1 MAGRKIHYAWIVLV
15 ACIAFYAVPVG
26 VIGNCQ
32 GVYVQPIMDEFGW
45 SRTQT
50 TVYLIVQQLVAALVA
65 PFAGRVLA
73 RFNPRWV
80 LTATSAVFSVNALAC
95 AFYTQPW
102 QWVVYGVF
110 YGACAGFILFLALP
124 TIVNI
129 WFRKRNGLAIG
140 VTSAFIGVFAAVCS
154 PITQSIID
162 ATSWQ
167 TARIVMSMVCL
178 VLSVV
183 PTALLLRRSPE
194 SMGIV
199 PYGANPERAARPKA
213 EGARAQEEPRV
224 RVQVVEQG
232 ATAAQA
238 RKSVALYLLILVAGS
253 FGFCASLVQ
262 YLSAY
267 CATTELGAM
276 VGAYA
281 VSIAMVGSIVGKPGF
296 GWLADRVGA
305 VRAGVTS
312 SAFGALGV
320 AVILLAGPNAPLFFL
335 GTGLYGLGYSA
346 LSIVS
351 PLLGSQG
358 FGSAHFSEIYSWVS
372 SGISLLSALAG
383 FVLSFLCDVTGSFTA
398 DFVLVIALYCL
409 CAILCPIV
417 VRTARKLWV

>member
-1 MAGRKIHYAWIVLV
+1 MAGRKIHYAWVVLI

-50 TVYLIVQQLVAALVA
+50 TLYLIVQQIVAALVA

-80 LTATSAVFSVNALAC
+80 LTVTSLVFSVNALAC

-140 VTSAFIGVFAAVCS
+140 LTSAFIGVFAAVCS

-167 TARIVMSMVCL
+167 TARIVMSLVCL

-194 SMGIV
+194 SVGIL
-199 PYGANPERAARPKA
+199 PYGANPERAARAKEGDSETAPKV
-213 EGARAQEEPRV
+213 RAQI
-224 RVQVVEQG
+224 VEQG

-238 RKSVALYLLILVAGS
+238 RRSPALYLLILVAGG
-253 FGFCASLVQ
+253 FGFCATLVQ
-262 YLSAY
+262 HLSAY
-267 CATTELGAM
+267 CATTQLGAM

-281 VSIAMVGSIVGKPGF
+281 VSIAMVGSIIGKPGF
-296 GWLADRVGA
+296 GWLADKVGA
-305 VRAGVTS
+305 VRAGITS
-312 SAFGALGV
+312 SVFGALGV
-320 AVILLAGPNAPLFFL
+320 GIILLSGPNAPLFFL
-335 GTGLYGLGYSA
+335 GTGLFGLGYSA

-383 FVLSFLCDVTGSFTA
+383 FALSFIYDVTGSFTA
-398 DFVLVIALYCL
+398 DFVLVIAIYLL
-409 CAILCPIV
+409 CAVLCPIV
-417 VRTARKLWV
+417 VRTARKLWA

>member
-1 MAGRKIHYAWIVLV
+1 MAGRKVHYAWVILV

-50 TVYLIVQQLVAALVA
+50 TLYLIVQQLVAAATA
-65 PFAGRVLA
+65 PFAGKVLA

-80 LTATSAVFSVNALAC
+80 LTATSVVFGANAMAC
-95 AFYTQPW
+95 ALYTQPW
-102 QWVVYGVF
+102 QWVVYGAV
-110 YGACAGFILFLALP
+110 YGVCAGFILFLALP

-140 VTSAFIGVFAAVCS
+140 VASAFIGVFAAVCS
-154 PITQSIID
+154 PITQVIID
-162 ATSWQ
+162 ASSWQ
-167 TARIVMSMVCL
+167 TARVVMSVACML
-178 VLSVV
+178 LSAL

-194 SMGIV
+194 SMGV
-199 PYGANPERAARPKA
+199 LPYGANPERAERAKEGSQGAKA
-213 EGARAQEEPRV
+213 SV
-224 RVQVVEQG
+224 TLVEQG
-232 ATAAQA
+232 ATASQA
-238 RKSVALYLLILVAGS
+238 RRSPALYLLILVAGG
-253 FGFCASLVQ
+253 FGFCATLVQ
-262 YLSAY
+262 HLSAY
-267 CATTELGAM
+267 CSTGELGAM

-296 GWLADRVGA
+296 GWLADKVGA
-305 VRAGVTS
+305 VRAGITS
-312 SAFGALGV
+312 SVFGAAGV
-320 AVILLAGPNAPLFFL
+320 AIILVSGANAALFFL
-335 GTGLYGLGYSA
+335 GTALFGLGYSA

-383 FVLSFLCDVTGSFTA
+383 FALSFLYDVTGSFTA
-398 DFVLVIALYCL
+398 DFVLVIAIYVL
-409 CAILCPIV
+409 CAILCPVV
-417 VRTARKLWV
+417 VRSARRLWV